1 MTVENGAVGAPRL
14 HVVGPPSDRR
24 AWLLDALLYGASA
37 VYAGGAALWQGIP
50 FQRTWA
56 REAVGPYA
64 IGAIVAVIAAA
75 RRGGWPVRTTDR
87 ARMILCTVVLAGA
100 VAAPW
105 CAAVVLRAVDGPAT
119 HAQAET
125 IITEEAA
132 RALVDG
138 RNPYAVSYAEG
149 PLGSYSLGAVTHFP
163 YLPMMLTFG
172 LPRAAGLP
180 GLLGDARVWFAAAA
194 ALAAVLALKLQ
205 RVTTHQLIRILQVL
219 VVLPTAAPYLL
230 GGGDDVTVVA
240 LMLLAVA
247 AVDRDRPV
255 MAAVVTGL
263 AAATKQIAWPLAP
276 FLVVCQA
283 RRRGTREAR
292 RTAILIAAVVATACL
307 PFLAWDLH
315 AFVDDV
321 IKFPLGLA
329 DQPTLAGSPTLG
341 RLLVDALP
349 GPSWL
354 VSALLLGIVAWIAV
368 WILVRR
374 PPSNGSQLAAG
385 CALVIALAILLA
397 SAGRFGYLLY
407 PIDLFTWSLLA
418 RPTGSR

>member
-1 MTVENGAVGAPRL
+1 MRGENGAAGGARL
-14 HVVGPPSDRR
+14 RVVGPRDDRR
-24 AWLLDALLYGASA
+24 AWQVDALLYGASA
-37 VYAGGAALWQGIP
+37 VYAAGAALWQGIP
-50 FQRTWA
+50 FQRAWG

-75 RRGGWPVRTTDR
+75 RGAGRSSSSTDR
-87 ARMILCTVVLAGA
+87 GRMTLCAVVLVGA

-105 CAAVVLRAVDGPAT
+105 CAAIVFRAVDGPAT
-119 HAQAET
+119 HTQAET

-138 RNPYAVSYAEG
+138 RDPYAVSYAQG

-163 YLPMMLTFG
+163 YLPLMLTFG
-172 LPRAAGLP
+172 LPRAAGFP
-180 GLLGDARVWFAAAA
+180 GALGDARIWFAAAA
-194 ALAAVLALKLQ
+194 ALAAILALRLQ
-205 RVTTHQLIRILQVL
+205 GATTHQRIRMLQVL

-230 GGGDDVTVVA
+230 GGGDDVAVVA

-247 AVDRDRPV
+247 AVDRDRPGL
-255 MAAVVTGL
+255 AAIAAGL
-263 AAATKQIAWPLAP
+263 AAATKQIAWPIVP
-276 FLVVCQA
+276 FLVVTQA
-283 RRRGTREAR
+283 RRRGAREGR
-292 RTAILIAAVVATACL
+292 RAAAIVAVVAAGTCL
-307 PFLAWDLH
+307 PFLVWDLH

-321 IKFPLGLA
+321 IRFPLGLS

-341 RLLVDALP
+341 RLLVDSLP

-354 VSALLLGIVAWIAV
+354 ISAVLLAVVAWIAV

-374 PPSNGSQLAAG
+374 PPSDGSQLAAA

-407 PIDLFTWSLLA
+407 PVDLFTWSRLV

>member
-14 HVVGPPSDRR
+14 HVVGPRGDRR

-37 VYAGGAALWQGIP
+37 VYASGAAVWQGIP
-50 FQRTWA
+50 FQRMWA

-64 IGAIVAVIAAA
+64 IGAIVAVIAAK
-75 RRGGWPVRTTDR
+75 RGAGRPARTTDW
-87 ARMILCTVVLAGA
+87 ARMILCAIVLTGA
-100 VAAPW
+100 VVAPW

-138 RNPYAVSYAEG
+138 RNPYAASYAEG

-180 GLLGDARVWFAAAA
+180 GVLGDARVWFAAAA

-205 RVTTHQLIRILQVL
+205 KVTTHQLIRMLQVL

-230 GGGDDVTVVA
+230 GGGDDVAVVA

-255 MAAVVTGL
+255 MAAVVAGL

-292 RTAILIAAVVATACL
+292 RTAIVIAAVVATVCL
-307 PFLAWDLH
+307 PFLVWDLH

-349 GPSWL
+349 GPAWL
-354 VSALLLGIVAWIAV
+354 ISALLLGIVAWLAV

-374 PPSNGSQLAAG
+374 PPSNGSQLAAA